1 MPGNWKREWNC
12 MLPRHIAI
20 IPDGNR
26 RWAKK
31 NKKSVQFAY
40 EKGIGHIADVLKWCR
55 KRRIRK
61 LTMWGFSTENFM
73 RDRDEVR
80 NLFSLFDKKLSEG
93 LKEDY
98 NKYKVRVRF
107 LGEISS
113 FPKEVQDKM
122 RKVEKDTQKNGKYEL
137 NLMLAYGGRQE
148 ILDAVNR
155 ALSGGLRH
163 VDEKEFSS
171 LLYTAGISDPDLII
185 RTSGEMR
192 TSGFLPW
199 QGAYSEY
206 YFSKKLWPDFD
217 AREFSRALAE
227 YSRRKRKYGK

>member
-1 MPGNWKREWNC
+1 
-12 MLPRHIAI
+12 MLPKHIAI

-31 NKKSVQFAY
+31 NRKSIPFAY
-40 EKGIGHIADVLKWCR
+40 EKGIEHIGDALKWCR
-55 KRRIRK
+55 KHKIRK

-73 RDRDEVR
+73 RDRDEVK

-93 LKEDY
+93 LKENY
-98 NKYKVRVRF
+98 MKYKVRVRF
-107 LGEISS
+107 LGKISS
-113 FPKEVQDKM
+113 FPSDVQEKM
-122 RKVEKDTQKNGKYEL
+122 RKVEKDTEKNDRYEL

-148 ILDAVNR
+148 ILDAINR
-155 ALSGGLRH
+155 AIAGRLHH

-171 LLYTAGISDPDLII
+171 LLYTAGVSDPDFII

-206 YFSKKLWPDFD
+206 YFSKKLWPDFGLRD
-217 AREFSRALAE
+217 FKRALAE

>member
-1 MPGNWKREWNC
+1 
-12 MLPRHIAI
+12 MLPKHIAI

-26 RWAKK
+26 RWARK
-31 NKKSVQFAY
+31 NKKSIPAAY
-40 EKGIGHIADVLKWCR
+40 ETGIEHIADVLKWCR
-55 KRRIRK
+55 KHKIRK

-93 LKEDY
+93 LREDY
-98 NKYKVRVRF
+98 MKHKVRVRF
-107 LGEISS
+107 LGKISS
-113 FPKEVQDKM
+113 FPKDVQKKM
-122 RKVEKDTQKNGKYEL
+122 LKVERDTEKNGKYEL
-137 NLMLAYGGRQE
+137 NLLLAYGGRQE
-148 ILDAVNR
+148 ILDAINR
-155 ALSGGLRH
+155 ALSGKLRH
-163 VDEKEFSS
+163 VDEKKFSS
-171 LLYTAGISDPDLII
+171 LLYTSGISDPDLII

-217 AREFSRALAE
+217 LREFSRALAE
-227 YSRRKRKYGK
+227 YSRRKRKYRK

>member
-1 MPGNWKREWNC
+1 

-26 RWAKK
+26 RWAKRNRK
-31 NKKSVQFAY
+31 AIPYAY
-40 EKGIGHIADVLKWCR
+40 NKGIDHIADVLKWCR
-55 KRRIRK
+55 KHRIRK

-73 RDRDEVR
+73 RDRDEVK
-80 NLFSLFDKKLSEG
+80 NLFGLFSQKLSEG

-98 NKYKVRVRF
+98 KKYGVCVHF
-107 LGEISS
+107 LGSLSS
-113 FPKEVQDKM
+113 LPKDIVDKM
-122 RKVEKDTQKNGKYEL
+122 RKVERDTAKNGKYEL
-137 NLMLAYGGRQE
+137 NLLLAYGGRQE
-148 ILDAVNR
+148 ILNAVNS
-155 ALSGGLRH
+155 ALSRRLGH
-163 VDEKEFSS
+163 MNEKAFSK
-171 LLYTAGISDPDLII
+171 LLYTGDWEDPDLVI

-199 QGAYSEY
+199 QSAYSEY